1 MSSRIA
7 DAEQRAAALNP
18 NLSFIVQAPAGSGK
32 TELLIRRMLVL
43 LAAVDAPEEVL
54 AITFTRKAAGEMQA
68 RIMSALRLAA
78 QGRQA
83 ETEHERTT
91 LALADHVLNR
101 SRDLG
106 WELESSPSRLRV
118 QTIDSL
124 CSGLVSRMP
133 LLSKMGFK
141 SCICEDP
148 QRLYMQAARSTLE
161 ELENDTRKNSAWSSS
176 LKILMHHLD
185 NDHDKVCRLISAMLP
200 KREQW
205 LRHLADPGSKRL
217 QRMHLEQALIR
228 AVEESLREVRDL
240 IPEDDAAALLE
251 LTVYGASNL
260 CGNNRPASLKEFI
273 RTGKMPGCSAGDHHL
288 WRDLAWFCLTQ
299 EGRFRIKAD
308 KNLGFP
314 APGKSRDKEIKNLC
328 QTMKEK
334 FSACMRSLSQIPG
347 LADKLHDLRL
357 LPEPGYTEE
366 QWKVLEALFDVLRL
380 AAGYLQLVFQD
391 RKEVDF
397 VEITSRSLQAL
408 GSENEPTDLALILDN
423 SIRHLLM
430 DEFQD
435 TSISQF
441 LLLRAL
447 STGWMPGDGRTFF
460 AVGDPMQSI
469 YGFREAE
476 VGLFLQAAKTGLGH
490 IFLKRLTLS
499 LNFRS
504 RSGIVNWVNKA
515 FPSVLP
521 SEEDPLT
528 GSIPY
533 SPSRAFNETKDPV
546 SVSIHPFF
554 DADYELESS
563 KVVSII
569 HQAIEDYPQDTIAV
583 LVRSRS
589 HLKAVVPALHRC
601 KISFQA
607 VEIDPLSSRPVIQDL
622 CSLAK
627 ALRHP
632 GHDLAWLAVLRA
644 PWSGLELADLAK
656 IRDKDRK
663 TSIPGRIMDE
673 KVLAALSSHGK
684 KVLGRIGPVL
694 RNVLEQN
701 DRTGLRRQVE
711 SCWHALG
718 GPDCLQSP
726 NDRVDADVFFKLL
739 QNRFEQVPH
748 ELVDELDKTVA
759 TLFAQPDTGKE
770 HRLQIMTMHR
780 AKGLE
785 FDTVILPGL
794 GRGSGSEDHHL
805 LVWMERSGPGGLN
818 DLLMAPV
825 TAAGEDI
832 DPVYAYIR
840 RLSRRKSRN
849 EDGRLLYVA
858 ATRARK
864 RLHILGHTGID
875 AQGKI
880 RSPTSG
886 TLLSALWPAVRDEF
900 EKAAEEKKSCNP
912 EADKSNTSFSSAH
925 SLYRLKFDWRPPDL
939 PLGLGS
945 GKLMDYNSSQ
955 ENIAFDWAGELVRC
969 VGICVHRWLMVMT
982 RQGVEAWNVSRV
994 RELRQTFVRQLVES
1008 GLTSGDSKKGA
1019 ELVVESL
1026 ENILLDRI
1034 GQWILGTQ
1042 REARNEYAISGS
1054 VKDRTVSVVMDRTF
1068 VDESGVRWIIDYK
1081 TSRHQGGDKKAFLDR
1096 EITRYQDR
1104 MEMYAR
1110 LMQDIDARPIRL
1122 GLYFPLLSGWREWEY
1137 MKSGPV

>member
-1 MSSRIA
+1 MPLRIA

-32 TELLIRRMLVL
+32 TELLIRRMLAL
-43 LAAVDAPEEVL
+43 LASVDAPEEVL

-78 QGRQA
+78 QGWQA

-91 LALADHVLNR
+91 LALAEQVLDR
-101 SRDLG
+101 SRILG
-106 WELESSPSRLRV
+106 WELESSPSRLRI

-133 LLSKMGFK
+133 LLSRMGFK
-141 SCICEDP
+141 SCICEEP
-148 QRLYMQAARSTLE
+148 HRLYMRAARSTLE
-161 ELENDTRKNSAWSSS
+161 ELEKDSRKNSAWSVS
-176 LKILMHHLD
+176 LKTLLHHLD

-217 QRMHLEQALIR
+217 QRTHLEQALSR

-251 LTVYGASNL
+251 LAAYGASNL
-260 CGNNRPASLKEFI
+260 CETNRLSSLEACVQA
-273 RTGKMPGCSAGDHHL
+273 GEMPGCAAGDHHL
-288 WRDLAWFCLTQ
+288 WRDLAWFCLTL
-299 EGRFRIKAD
+299 EGRFRLKTD

-314 APGKSRDKEIKNLC
+314 APGKSRDKELKNLC
-328 QTMKEK
+328 QAMKER
-334 FSACMRSLSQIPG
+334 FSTCMHSLSQIPG
-347 LADKLHDLRL
+347 LADKLHDLRF

-380 AAGYLQLVFQD
+380 AEAHLQLVFQD

-397 VEITSRSLQAL
+397 VEITSRSLLAL
-408 GSENEPTDLALILDN
+408 GSESEPTDLALILDN

-447 STGWMPGDGRTFF
+447 SAGWMSGDGRTFF

-476 VGLFLQAAKTGLGH
+476 VGLFLQAAKTGLGY
-490 IFLKRLTLS
+490 IPLKRLTLT

-504 RSGIVNWVNKA
+504 RAGIVNWVNKA
-515 FPSVLP
+515 FPAVLP
-521 SEEDPLT
+521 SREDPLT

-533 SPSRAFNETKDPV
+533 SPSRAFNEIEDSI
-546 SVSIHPFF
+546 SVRIHPFF
-554 DADYELESS
+554 DPDYELEAS
-563 KVVSII
+563 KVVFII
-569 HQAIEDYPQDTIAV
+569 RQVEEDYPQETIAV
-583 LVRSRS
+583 LVRNRS
-589 HLKAVVPALHRC
+589 HLKAVLPALHRSG
-601 KISFQA
+601 ISFQA
-607 VEIDPLSSRPVIQDL
+607 VEIDPLTARPVIQDL

-644 PWSGLELADLAK
+644 PWCGLELADLVK
-656 IRDKDRK
+656 IRNKDKK
-663 TSIPGRIMDE
+663 ASISSRILDDE
-673 KVLAALSSHGK
+673 VIAVLSSQGK
-684 KVLGRIGPVL
+684 KVLSRIGPVL
-694 RNVLEQN
+694 RNVLEQK
-701 DRTGLRRQVE
+701 DRAGLRRQVE
-711 SCWHALG
+711 ACWHALG

-726 NDRVDADVFFKLL
+726 NDRADAEVFFKLL
-739 QNRFEQVPH
+739 QNRFEPAPH
-748 ELVDELDKTVA
+748 ELVDELDKAVA
-759 TLFAQPDTGKE
+759 KLFAQPDTSKE

-785 FDTVILPGL
+785 FDTVIMPGL
-794 GRGSGSEDHHL
+794 GRGSGSEDHQL
-805 LVWMERSGPGGLN
+805 LIWMERSVPGGLN

-825 TAAGEDI
+825 TAVGEDT

-864 RLHILGHTGID
+864 RLHIMGHTGVD
-875 AQGKI
+875 ARGNV
-880 RSPTSG
+880 RSPASG

-900 EKAAEEKKSCNP
+900 EKAGEEKNSHCP
-912 EADKSNTSFSSAH
+912 ETGKLNASFPSAQT
-925 SLYRLKFDWRPPDL
+925 LYRLKSDWSPPDL
-939 PLGLGS
+939 PLGFGS
-945 GKLMDYNSSQ
+945 GKLRDLNSSQ
-955 ENIAFDWAGELVRC
+955 EDIAFDWAGELVRC
-969 VGICVHRWLMVMT
+969 VGICVHRWLMIMAQ
-982 RQGVEAWNVSRV
+982 QGAEAWNVSRV
-994 RELRQTFVRQLVES
+994 RGLRQVFVRQLVES
-1008 GLTSGDSKKGA
+1008 GLAPGDAENGS
-1019 ELVVESL
+1019 ELVIESL
-1026 ENILLDRI
+1026 ENTLKDRT
-1034 GQWILGTQ
+1034 GQWILGPQ

-1054 VKDRTVSVVMDRTF
+1054 VHGRIVSVVMDRTF

-1081 TSRHQGGDKKAFLDR
+1081 TSRHQGTDIHAFLDR
-1096 EITRYQDR
+1096 EIIRYQER

-1110 LMQDIDARPIRL
+1110 LMQAVDARPIRL
-1122 GLYFPLLSGWREWEY
+1122 GLYFPLLSGWREWSVEC
-1137 MKSGPV
+1137 

>member
-1 MSSRIA
+1 MPLRIA

-32 TELLIRRMLVL
+32 TELLIRRMLAL
-43 LAAVDAPEEVL
+43 LASVDAPEEVL

-78 QGRQA
+78 QGWQA

-91 LALADHVLNR
+91 LALAEQVLDR
-101 SRDLG
+101 SRILG
-106 WELESSPSRLRV
+106 WELESSPSRLRI

-133 LLSKMGFK
+133 LLSRMGFK
-141 SCICEDP
+141 SCICEEP
-148 QRLYMQAARSTLE
+148 HRLYMRAARSTLE
-161 ELENDTRKNSAWSSS
+161 ELEKDSRKNSAWSVS
-176 LKILMHHLD
+176 LKTLLHHLD

-217 QRMHLEQALIR
+217 QRTHLEQALSR

-251 LTVYGASNL
+251 LAAYGASNL
-260 CGNNRPASLKEFI
+260 CETNRLSSLEACVQA
-273 RTGKMPGCSAGDHHL
+273 GEMPGCAAGDHHL
-288 WRDLAWFCLTQ
+288 WRDLAWFCLTL
-299 EGRFRIKAD
+299 EGRFRLKTD

-314 APGKSRDKEIKNLC
+314 APGKSRDKELKNLC
-328 QTMKEK
+328 QAMKER
-334 FSACMRSLSQIPG
+334 FSTCMHSLSQIPG
-347 LADKLHDLRL
+347 LADKLHDLRF

-380 AAGYLQLVFQD
+380 AEAHLQLVFQD

-397 VEITSRSLQAL
+397 VEITSRSLLAL
-408 GSENEPTDLALILDN
+408 GSESEPTDLALILDN

-447 STGWMPGDGRTFF
+447 SAGWMSGDGRTFF

-476 VGLFLQAAKTGLGH
+476 VGLFLQAAKTGLGY
-490 IFLKRLTLS
+490 IPLKRLTLT

-504 RSGIVNWVNKA
+504 RAGIVNWVNKA
-515 FPSVLP
+515 FPAVLP
-521 SEEDPLT
+521 SREDPLT

-533 SPSRAFNETKDPV
+533 SPSRAFNEIEDSI
-546 SVSIHPFF
+546 SVRIHPFF
-554 DADYELESS
+554 DPDYELEAS
-563 KVVSII
+563 KVVFII
-569 HQAIEDYPQDTIAV
+569 RQVEEDYPQETIAV
-583 LVRSRS
+583 LVRNRS
-589 HLKAVVPALHRC
+589 HLKAVLPALHRSG
-601 KISFQA
+601 ISFQA
-607 VEIDPLSSRPVIQDL
+607 VEIDPLTARPVIQDL

-644 PWSGLELADLAK
+644 PWCGLELADLVK
-656 IRDKDRK
+656 IRNKDKRA
-663 TSIPGRIMDE
+663 SISSRILDDE
-673 KVLAALSSHGK
+673 VIAVLSSQGK
-684 KVLGRIGPVL
+684 KVLSRIGPVL
-694 RNVLEQN
+694 RNVLEQK
-701 DRTGLRRQVE
+701 DRAGLRRQVE
-711 SCWHALG
+711 ACWHALG

-726 NDRVDADVFFKLL
+726 NDRADAEVFFKLL
-739 QNRFEQVPH
+739 QNRFEPAPH
-748 ELVDELDKTVA
+748 ELVDELDKAVA
-759 TLFAQPDTGKE
+759 KLFAQPDTSKE

-785 FDTVILPGL
+785 FDTVIMPGL
-794 GRGSGSEDHHL
+794 GRGSGSEDHQL
-805 LVWMERSGPGGLN
+805 LIWMERSVPGGLN

-825 TAAGEDI
+825 TAVGEDT

-864 RLHILGHTGID
+864 RLHIMGHTGVD
-875 AQGKI
+875 ARGNV
-880 RSPTSG
+880 RSPASG

-900 EKAAEEKKSCNP
+900 EKAGEEKNSHCP
-912 EADKSNTSFSSAH
+912 ETGKLNASFPSAQT
-925 SLYRLKFDWRPPDL
+925 LYRLKSDWSPPDL

-945 GKLMDYNSSQ
+945 GKLRDLNSSQ
-955 ENIAFDWAGELVRC
+955 EDIAFDWAGELVRC
-969 VGICVHRWLMVMT
+969 VGICVHRWLMIMAQ
-982 RQGVEAWNVSRV
+982 QGAEAWNVSRV
-994 RELRQTFVRQLVES
+994 RGLRQVFVRQLVES
-1008 GLTSGDSKKGA
+1008 GLAPGDAENGS
-1019 ELVVESL
+1019 ELVIESL
-1026 ENILLDRI
+1026 ENILKDRT
-1034 GQWILGTQ
+1034 GQWILGPQ

-1054 VKDRTVSVVMDRTF
+1054 VHGRIVSVVMDRTF

-1081 TSRHQGGDKKAFLDR
+1081 TSRHQGTDIHAFLDR
-1096 EITRYQDR
+1096 EIIRYQER

-1110 LMQDIDARPIRL
+1110 LMQAVDARPIRL
-1122 GLYFPLLSGWREWEY
+1122 GLYFPLLSGWREWSVEC
-1137 MKSGPV
+1137 